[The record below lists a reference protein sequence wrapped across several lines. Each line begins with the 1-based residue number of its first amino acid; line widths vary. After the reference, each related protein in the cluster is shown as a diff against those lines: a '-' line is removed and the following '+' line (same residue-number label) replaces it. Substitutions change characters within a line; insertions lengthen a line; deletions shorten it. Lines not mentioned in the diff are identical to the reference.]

1 MIQESNLAFVASSV
15 MDDVPEGGGAIS
27 GTLIP
32 DGAMNAVFPD
42 ISDLDREMG
51 RFRMRKVAVAIRT
64 LSTEQFGG
72 AKTVL
77 ARLPLDAALGYALFA
92 TGDYYDTRAAALDR
106 LQGYLYKSTT
116 WPGYLLENHIAH
128 QRSIAVVQ
136 RVGSALPPIGKT
148 LCLTLDEGQ
157 PHQREQYVMVTSVDV
172 VERLFSDG
180 TLGTGA
186 EFPRWVV
193 TLGLYEALR
202 HDFPGHTVRYHDTS
216 YSFVGKTRIRDTTVA
231 DAARY
236 YGARRLAADAAPGD
250 TTVRVDSIFTQLVPS
265 TQAETPLL
273 NQVFAPELTLTLSA
287 GTRDVDVPQQAH
299 QQAFP
304 VTAENRRLNWTFTL
318 LPIPAPGAV
327 AVSYRSQG
335 NWYVLQ
341 DDGSGALLGGAP
353 GHGAGT
359 LSHETGAGAVTLGA
373 LPDVGSQ
380 VLIVYGSRVHYTVRA
395 GASADGAATFRLA
408 LQTAKVPLV
417 AGSLRASWEDAQGA
431 TVTVAADALGQM
443 AGGGVT
449 GRVSAVDG
457 TIVLDV
463 PPARIPARDAA
474 IRLEYDWD
482 DPADPDDSALKTV
495 TITTAGTATTVP
507 DSSLRPGGV
516 QLTIRVAQPDNTV
529 GSYTG
534 TDNGVG
540 QIVYRPGQGGQYFMN
555 AGSWGLAADQI
566 IGSVDYASGSVTAVA
581 SVQVGRRVY
590 RDNVYGANPWGIDTA
605 TAAVVGNSG
614 SGGGGGGGSGYAST
628 ITYTRTTVAVTAREE
643 AETVPLAEL
652 GLQFDLTATTF
663 DPIVA
668 NSVRFEFGGRVYD
681 DRAGTLYTDIDPAT
695 GSGLVAGTLD
705 LATGLAT
712 LTYYSAS
719 TTAPVV
725 TSCLTRYGHWTATR
739 AAFRA
744 AASPLKPESVSIVA
758 TTATGQPLTGQSNP
772 AGAIVGAFVRG
783 SVNYEFGT
791 GAVEFGQLIDDAWVP
806 IAVDPS
812 TLRYNAVSYTYLPMP
827 ADILGIDPVRL
838 PADGRVPIFRT
849 GDMIQLMHS
858 ATTTGTP
865 EAAEGQGGEGGGYT
879 LACGRPRL
887 AWVKVWGADGH
898 TLTAGYTLDRA
909 TGTLHFASL
918 DGLALPLT
926 VRHTVADLRQLT
938 DVSIDGTLTLSSRRP
953 LSHAYPADATVV
965 ASCLLHGD
973 RRARVSAVW
982 DQRTWNN
989 VWSSGLVGEEAPGTL
1004 DTIAHPI
1011 TVTNEGAE
1019 TESWAL
1025 EWLVGGHVRLA
1036 GQHRGQVY
1044 TGPFTADIA
1053 PINPRTR
1060 HPDGS
1065 GGVPFLT
1072 IPVAA
1077 YKQDFVAGNVVRI
1090 ETVGAYVPLWITLS
1104 VQQSEAPLDDGAD
1117 GVELMTLGNIDR
1129 P

>member
-15 MDDVPEGGGAIS
+15 MDDVPEGGGAIT

-42 ISDLDREMG
+42 IDDLAREMG

-92 TGDYYDTRAAALDR
+92 TGQDYDTRADALDR
-106 LQGYLYKSTT
+106 IQGYLYKSTT
-116 WPGYLLENHIAH
+116 WHGYLLENHIKN
-128 QRSIAVVQ
+128 QRSMAVLQ
-136 RVGSALPPIGKT
+136 RVGSELPPIGKT
-148 LCLTLDEGQ
+148 LCITLNEGAANQ
-157 PHQREQYVMVTSVDV
+157 LEQYVMVTSVAVTETVFADA
-172 VERLFSDG
+172 
-180 TLGTGA
+180 GA
-186 EFPRWVV
+186 PNGGEFTRWVV

-202 HDFPGHTVRYHDTS
+202 FDFAGHTPRYHDSAYT
-216 YSFVGKTRIRDTTVA
+216 YAGRARLRNTTVA

-236 YGARRLAADAAPGD
+236 YGAQRLLAEAAPGD
-250 TTVRVDSIFTQLVPS
+250 TTVRVESIFTQLVPS
-265 TQAETPLL
+265 TQSETPIL
-273 NQVFAPELTLTLSA
+273 NQVFAPELTLSVSA
-287 GTRDVDVPQQAH
+287 GARTVEVPQQAH

-327 AVSYRSQG
+327 AVSYRAQG

-341 DDGSGALLGGAP
+341 DDGTGALLGGAP

-408 LQTAKVPLV
+408 LQTAKAPLV
-417 AGSLRASWEDAQGA
+417 AGSLRASWADAQGA
-431 TVTVAADALGQM
+431 TITVAADALGQM

-457 TIVLDV
+457 AIVLDL

-495 TITTAGTATTVP
+495 TINAAGTATTVP

-516 QLTIRVAQPDNTV
+516 QLSIRVAQPDNTV
-529 GSYTG
+529 GTYVG
-534 TDNGVG
+534 TDNGAG
-540 QIVYRPGQGGQYFMN
+540 QIVFRPGQGGQYFMN
-555 AGSWGLAADQI
+555 AGPWGLAGDQT
-566 IGSVDYASGSVTAVA
+566 IGSVDYTSGSVTAVA
-581 SVQVGRRVY
+581 SVQVGRRAW
-590 RDNVYGANPWGIDTA
+590 RDNAWVTDTA
-605 TAAVVGNSG
+605 TAAVV
-614 SGGGGGGGSGYAST
+614 SGGGGGGGQPST
-628 ITYTRTTVAVTAREE
+628 LTFTRTIVAFAREE
-643 AETVPLAEL
+643 VETVPLADI

-663 DPIVA
+663 DPVVA

-681 DRAGTLYTDIDPAT
+681 ERAGTLYTDIDPAT
-695 GSGLVAGTLD
+695 GAGLAAGTLD
-705 LATGLAT
+705 LAAGLAT

-719 TTAPVV
+719 AAAPVV
-725 TSCLTRYGHWTATR
+725 TSCLTRYGHWTATG

-744 AASPLKPESVSIVA
+744 IASPLKPESVQIVA
-758 TTATGQPLTGQSNP
+758 VTETGEQLTGQSDRDGALIG
-772 AGAIVGAFVRG
+772 AGLRG
-783 SVNYEFGT
+783 NVNYEFGT
-791 GAVEFGQLIDDAWVP
+791 GAVEFGRLVEGAWVP
-806 IAVDPS
+806 LHVDPS
-812 TLRYNAVSYTYLPMP
+812 TIRYNAVSYAYLPMS

-865 EAAEGQGGEGGGYT
+865 EAAEGEEGEGGGYT
-879 LACGRPRL
+879 LACGRPRV
-887 AWVKVWGADGH
+887 AWVKVWGADGQK
-898 TLTAGYTLDRA
+898 LTAGYTLDRA

-973 RRARVSAVW
+973 RRARVRAVW
-982 DQRTWNN
+982 DQKTWNN
-989 VWSSGLVGEEAPGTL
+989 VWSDALIGEAAPGTL
-1004 DTIAHPI
+1004 DTIAHPV

-1019 TESWAL
+1019 TDAWVL
-1025 EWLVGGHVRLA
+1025 EFLTGGNVRLSS
-1036 GQHRGQVY
+1036 QYRGQVY
-1044 TGPFTADIA
+1044 TGPFVADIA

-1060 HPDGS
+1060 NPDGS
-1065 GGVPFLT
+1065 GGVPYLT

-1077 YKQDFVAGNVVRI
+1077 NKGDFVQGNAVRI
-1090 ETVGAYVPLWITLS
+1090 DTIGAYAPFWLTMS
-1104 VQQSEAPLDDGAD
+1104 VQQSEPPLDDGVD